1 MKVSLSWLQQYVE
14 IDSEP
19 SALAETLTM
28 AGLEVEAVIDP
39 YADMATVVVGRIT
52 DVAPHPAADKL
63 SVCTV
68 DIGSGQSIEVV
79 CGAANA
85 KTGISAPC
93 AMPGTVLP
101 SGGTVEKGK
110 IRGQISEGML
120 CSEAELELG
129 PDADGIMVIDAD
141 ARPGAPLTE
150 AIGLSDTVFEIGLT
164 PNRPDCLSVIG
175 VAREISALNGKPLQ
189 KPAPQPPP
197 RPFPLPFMALSLP
210 A

>member
-1 MKVSLSWLQQYVE
+1 MKVSLNWLQQYVE
-14 IDSEP
+14 IDTEP

-39 YADMATVVVGRIT
+39 YADLATVVVGHIT
-52 DVAPHPAADKL
+52 DVVPHPDADKL

-68 DIGSGQSIEVV
+68 DIGSGHPIAVV

-85 KTGISAPC
+85 KTGIFAPC

-101 SGGTVEKGK
+101 SGAAVEKGK

-129 PDADGIMVIDAD
+129 PDADGLMALDAD
-141 ARPGAPLTE
+141 VQPGVP
-150 AIGLSDTVFEIGLT
+150 
-164 PNRPDCLSVIG
+164 
-175 VAREISALNGKPLQ
+175 
-189 KPAPQPPP
+189 
-197 RPFPLPFMALSLP
+197 
-210 A
+210 